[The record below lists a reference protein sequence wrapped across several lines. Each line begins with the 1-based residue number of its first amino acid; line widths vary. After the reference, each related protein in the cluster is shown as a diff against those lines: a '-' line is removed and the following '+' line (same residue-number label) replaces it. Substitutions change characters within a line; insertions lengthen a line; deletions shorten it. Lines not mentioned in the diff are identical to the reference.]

1 MDNKYKQERI
11 FRLVE
16 GHNDMIY
23 GCTMPSKGLLGGGI
37 LSINSKTLKCD
48 FSRNIIF
55 EQSIMD
61 IATTQNGLLLGASST
76 KGGTSAI
83 PSQKEAVIF
92 LWDPVLKKIVWQEK
106 PVKGETQYYRI
117 CPIGGN
123 IFCIVAYGK
132 RKCVF
137 VNVKTRKVTS
147 IIGISGKP
155 MPLRLAGS
163 APDKLGPKAYLL
175 NNKQVLEVDYKKSK
189 IKVIG
194 HTRNKVESG
203 TYAEWVSPDGI
214 LYLGEGSQL
223 WKTDLSKVTK

>member
-1 MDNKYKQERI
+1 
-11 FRLVE
+11 
-16 GHNDMIY
+16 
-23 GCTMPSKGLLGGGI
+23 
-37 LSINSKTLKCD
+37 
-48 FSRNIIF
+48 
-55 EQSIMD
+55 
-61 IATTQNGLLLGASST
+61 
-76 KGGTSAI
+76 
-83 PSQKEAVIF
+83 
-92 LWDPVLKKIVWQEK
+92 
-106 PVKGETQYYRI
+106 
-117 CPIGGN
+117 
-123 IFCIVAYGK
+123 
-132 RKCVF
+132 
-137 VNVKTRKVTS
+137 
-147 IIGISGKP
+147 